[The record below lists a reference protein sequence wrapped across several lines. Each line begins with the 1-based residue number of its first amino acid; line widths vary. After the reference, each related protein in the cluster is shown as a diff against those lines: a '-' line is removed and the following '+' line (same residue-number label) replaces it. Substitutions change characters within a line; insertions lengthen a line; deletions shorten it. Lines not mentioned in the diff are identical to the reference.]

1 MYNDIHLEINEHLI
15 KCAYFLYTL
24 KLMILNDYVSTYRG
38 TNHDKLLGLI
48 GLMWI
53 MLYMRMNDFVWLC
66 THLS

>member
-1 MYNDIHLEINEHLI
+1 
-15 KCAYFLYTL
+15 
-24 KLMILNDYVSTYRG
+24 MILNDYVPAYRG

-66 THLS
+66 TRLS